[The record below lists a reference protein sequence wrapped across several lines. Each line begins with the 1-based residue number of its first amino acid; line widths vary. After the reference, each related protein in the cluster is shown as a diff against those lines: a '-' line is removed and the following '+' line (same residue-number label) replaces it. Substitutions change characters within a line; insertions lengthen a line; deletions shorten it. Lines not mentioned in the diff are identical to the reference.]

1 MRLTLVFYYIC
12 GVMKLHYFNPENDI
26 SLGLN
31 AGQRLTTMSPMVS
44 ALHDA
49 GSLLPVWYGDDGDRV
64 LVEKSFDGNF
74 VDRLAEEFG
83 LNVLPVAEAD
93 VCGVIGAP
101 WGWSHDSAC
110 RLSEAGALVPDKS
123 VIDSLKQL
131 SHRRTS
137 RKILTLLKERTD
149 IQLPGLP
156 VEAHDE
162 ARVASLLEEWGSVY
176 VKQPW
181 SSSGRGVFRL
191 TDWSDSIEGRVSGM
205 IKRQGSV
212 MVEPEFEKK
221 KDFAMLFH
229 SELGKTDFAG
239 YSLFFNSV
247 RGAYGGN
254 LIASDEV
261 IEDRLVAM
269 GASRRELSELKLVL
283 SGILTELVSPVYNG
297 YMGIDMMLGC
307 EGSIA
312 PCVELNLRMTMGVVA
327 ARFRDGYLDP
337 DSVAV
342 FRVGR
347 AGAEEFS
354 RKSDYEIKKHRLR
367 SGSVFLTPPAANG
380 FVFSVEA
387 FPKSSGLEFQQLLE

>member
-1 MRLTLVFYYIC
+1 
-12 GVMKLHYFNPENDI
+12 MKLHYFNPENDI
-26 SLGLN
+26 SLGLS

-49 GSLLPVWYGDDGDRV
+49 GSLLPIWYGDDGDRV
-64 LVEKSFDGNF
+64 LVGKPFDGCF
-74 VDRLAEEFG
+74 VGGLAEDFG

-93 VCGVIGAP
+93 VCGIIGAP

-123 VIDSLKQL
+123 VIDTIRQL

-137 RKILTLLKERTD
+137 REMLTLLKERID
-149 IQLPGLP
+149 FQLPALP
-156 VEAHDE
+156 VEAYDE
-162 ARVASLLEEWGSVY
+162 ARVVSLLEEWGNVY

-191 TDWSDSIEGRVSGM
+191 TDWSDSIKSRVSGM

-212 MVEPEFEKK
+212 MVEPEFGKK

-229 SELGKTDFAG
+229 SESGKTDFAG
-239 YSLFFNSV
+239 YSLFFNSI
-247 RGAYGGN
+247 REAYGGN
-254 LIASDEV
+254 LIGSDEM
-261 IEDRLVAM
+261 IEDWLVAM
-269 GASRRELSELKLVL
+269 GASRRQLIELKLAL
-283 SGILTELVSPVYNG
+283 SGILTELVSRVYNG
-297 YMGIDMMLGC
+297 YMGIDMMLGHD
-307 EGSIA
+307 GTIA

-327 ARFRDGYLDP
+327 ARFRDSYLDP

-347 AGAEEFS
+347 AGAEGAF
-354 RKSDYEIKKHRLR
+354 RKADYETKKHRLR

-387 FPKSSGLEFQQLLE
+387 FPKRRGLEFQQLLE